1 MLRLLERVFGLQG
14 TPEMHVP
21 IKESAELQKKHS
33 SLSAILN
40 RLSSFLVTKIRC
52 NILKENCLSLLL
64 EERQGIFLNNFC
76 HLHSISGYCLAQ
88 DFMAVGVTSA
98 FS

>member
-21 IKESAELQKKHS
+21 RNQRNYRKKNS

-40 RLSSFLVTKIRC
+40 CLSSFLVTKIQC

-64 EERQGIFLNNFC
+64 VERRDIFLNNFC
-76 HLHSISGYCLAQ
+76 HSYSISEHCLAQ
-88 DFMAVGVTSA
+88 DFTAVGVTPA

>member
-1 MLRLLERVFGLQG
+1 MLRLLERVFGLPG

-21 IKESAELQKKHS
+21 RNRLNYRKNRS

-40 RLSSFLVTKIRC
+40 RLSSFLVTKTRC
-52 NILKENCLSLLL
+52 IILKENCLILLL
-64 EERQGIFLNNFC
+64 VERQGIFLNNFC
-76 HLHSISGYCLAQ
+76 HLHSMSGYCLAQ
-88 DFMAVGVTSA
+88 DLMAVGVTSA

>member
-21 IKESAELQKKHS
+21 RNQLNYRKKHS

-52 NILKENCLSLLL
+52 SILKENCLSLLL
-64 EERQGIFLNNFC
+64 VERRGIFLNNFC